1 MAENR
6 AAQLLATLARVGL
19 DTINADAEGD
29 IREAL
34 DALVLAAA
42 RSGTSRMGDI
52 PADPPSAPE
61 EPSADAP
68 LQSDTDTD
76 DSCDDPQAPG
86 PGSDAGAAGAALVW
100 LKDDSSSHSIPGS
113 PLSIG
118 RAPALPNALDIGRA
132 LRPLRRFRPSRVH
145 QRLDLDA
152 TVEHYTRT
160 GVLVPQLAPAA
171 EPWLEAVLVVDRGTS
186 MAIWDETSLALTQ
199 MLRTLSAFRSIRV
212 WHLEHPPQA
221 ESVLRDHHG
230 RLLPM
235 EPSAPPPTASPP
247 TGSCSSSPTAR
258 LPPGAEA
265 TCGRPSTRGGGRHP
279 WP

>member
-1 MAENR
+1 MAEIR
-6 AAQLLATLARVGL
+6 AAQLLAALSCASL
-19 DTINADAEGD
+19 DDIHASAQWD

-42 RSGTSRMGDI
+42 KSGAADRGDLAADSSLAAEQ
-52 PADPPSAPE
+52 PAAN
-61 EPSADAP
+61 AP
-68 LQSDTDTD
+68 LQSDEDTD
-76 DSCDDPQAPG
+76 EPCEAPDPEPG
-86 PGSDAGAAGAALVW
+86 ADADTAGAASVW
-100 LKDDSSSHSIPGS
+100 LKDDSGSHLVSGS
-113 PLSIG
+113 PVSIG

-186 MAIWDETSLALTQ
+186 MAVWDETSLALTQ
-199 MLRTLSAFRSIRV
+199 MLRALSAFRSIHV

-221 ESVLRDHHG
+221 EPV
-230 RLLPM
+230 
-235 EPSAPPPTASPP
+235 
-247 TGSCSSSPTAR
+247 
-258 LPPGAEA
+258 
-265 TCGRPSTRGGGRHP
+265 
-279 WP
+279 